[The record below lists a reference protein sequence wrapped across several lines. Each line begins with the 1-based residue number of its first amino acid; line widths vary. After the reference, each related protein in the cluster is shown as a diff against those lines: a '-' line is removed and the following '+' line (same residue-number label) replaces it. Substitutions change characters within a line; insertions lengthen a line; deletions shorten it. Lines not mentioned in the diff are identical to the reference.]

1 MKVGDVTRKIEEVTG
16 IPPGRMEYDVVDG
29 LKFALDPNRTC
40 FQTLCDILE
49 PLKNNAIQYP

>member
-1 MKVGDVTRKIEEVTG
+1 MGDVTRKVEEVTG

-29 LKFALDPNRTC
+29 LKFVLNPNRTC

-49 PLKNNAIQYP
+49 PLKNNAEQYP